1 MSRRKLERLLNLTM
15 CLMAT
20 PRFLSVDEIG
30 RLVDGYE
37 PGDTPEQQVAFRRMF
52 ERDKD
57 DLREL
62 GIPLETGADG
72 GWDDEAGYRIRPGDY
87 ALPDIALD
95 PDEAAALGLAAR
107 LWSSA
112 SLADASA
119 RAVRKL
125 AAGGARTRPGPEGL
139 EPRVDATEPAFEP
152 CLAAVRSG
160 RAVRFPYR
168 RPGDREPT
176 ERHVEPWGVVSWH
189 GRWYVAGHDR
199 DRGAPRV
206 FRLSRVAGA
215 VRAVGPAGAV
225 RVPPGV
231 DLREMVAATEPPVR
245 TVLARLRV
253 RAGAGHAL
261 RRAAR
266 GGGGD
271 LLEVPYADVERLADW
286 IASHG
291 PDVIVLDPPELR
303 EAVVR
308 RLRATLHAHGP

>member
-1 MSRRKLERLLNLTM
+1 M

-20 PRFLSVDEIG
+20 PGFLSVEEIG
-30 RLVDGYE
+30 LLVDGYE
-37 PGDTPEQQVAFRRMF
+37 PGDTPERQAAFRRMF

-62 GIPLETGADG
+62 GIPLETGSDSA
-72 GWDDEAGYRIRPGDY
+72 WDDELGYRIRPGDY

-95 PDEAAALGLAAR
+95 ADEAAALGLAAR

-125 AAGGARTRPGPEGL
+125 AAGGAQTRPGPDGL

-168 RPGDREPT
+168 RTGDQEPT
-176 ERHVEPWGVVSWH
+176 GRHVEPWGVVSWH
-189 GRWYVAGHDR
+189 GRWYLVGHDL

-206 FRLSRVAGA
+206 FRLSRVAGP

-225 RVPPGV
+225 RVPPDV

-245 TVLARLRV
+245 TALARL
-253 RAGAGHAL
+253 
-261 RRAAR
+261 
-266 GGGGD
+266 
-271 LLEVPYADVERLADW
+271 
-286 IASHG
+286 
-291 PDVIVLDPPELR
+291 
-303 EAVVR
+303 
-308 RLRATLHAHGP
+308 